1 VPGRDWFF
9 VKNYMGILNMPN
21 NDLTE
26 LKTKLKQ
33 LIIEDLSLEDI
44 SPEDIKD
51 DAPLFGE
58 GIGLDSL
65 DAVELVV
72 LLQRNFGIQIKDL
85 EEGRKIFEN
94 LDSLAQYV
102 MENGNS

>member
-1 VPGRDWFF
+1 
-9 VKNYMGILNMPN
+9 MPN

-26 LKTKLKQ
+26 LKTKLKK

-44 SPEDIKD
+44 SPEDIED
-51 DAPLFGE
+51 DASLFGE

-94 LDSLAQYV
+94 LDSLALYV
-102 MENGNS
+102 QEHGK